1 MKCLLG
7 PFFGLKTFFLTFIF
21 TAAIQHRGESMGPGS
36 KVRIQSNAPEGSV
49 YRKTQGKGLPISLL
63 ERFRNEF
70 PAAVEVHWEQ
80 KKVSSSSAV
89 QAETQTTLTHRV
101 RGWNLGQSFAAEY
114 PAGAQAASMVHTLER
129 PEDLAVDQRS
139 EILRRWPDQTCV
151 AVLSSRPR
159 NGIPTYKVLLQNS
172 GSKRYRVEALESTDT
187 KTVSPCPEPSKPA
200 RRPRLSSDQQ
210 RLVYLLQTCPANSI
224 QP

>member
-7 PFFGLKTFFLTFIF
+7 PFFGLKTCLIAFLLTTSIH
-21 TAAIQHRGESMGPGS
+21 HRAESMGPGS
-36 KVRIQSNAPEGSV
+36 KVRIQSNAPVSSV

-89 QAETQTTLTHRV
+89 QAETQITLTHRV

-114 PAGAQAASMVHTLER
+114 PTGAQAATMVHTLER

-151 AVLSSRPR
+151 AVMSSQPR
-159 NGIPTYKVLLQNS
+159 NGVPTYKVLLQNS
-172 GSKRYRVEALESTDT
+172 DSQRYRVEALESPDA
-187 KTVSPCPEPSKPA
+187 KTVSPCPEGSKPA

-210 RLVYLLQTCPANSI
+210 RLVYLLQTCPANSP

>member
-7 PFFGLKTFFLTFIF
+7 PIFGLKTLILTFLF
-21 TAAIQHRGESMGPGS
+21 TAAIQYRGESMGPGS

-80 KKVSSSSAV
+80 KKVSSSAAV

-159 NGIPTYKVLLQNS
+159 NGIPTYKVLLQSS
-172 GSKRYRVEALESTDT
+172 GSKRYRVEALESPDT
-187 KTVSPCPEPSKPA
+187 KTVSPCPEGSKPA
-200 RRPRLSSDQQ
+200 RRPRLGSDQQ

>member
-7 PFFGLKTFFLTFIF
+7 PFFGLKTFFLTFLF
-21 TAAIQHRGESMGPGS
+21 TTAIQHRGESMGPGS
-36 KVRIQSNAPEGSV
+36 KVRIHSNAPEGSV

>member
-7 PFFGLKTFFLTFIF
+7 PIFGLKTLILTFLF
-21 TAAIQHRGESMGPGS
+21 TAAIQYRGESMGPGS

-80 KKVSSSSAV
+80 KKVSSSAAV

-114 PAGAQAASMVHTLER
+114 PAGAQAASMVHILER

-159 NGIPTYKVLLQNS
+159 NGIPTYKVLLQSS
-172 GSKRYRVEALESTDT
+172 GSKRYRVEALESSDT
-187 KTVSPCPEPSKPA
+187 KTVSPCPEGSKPA
-200 RRPRLSSDQQ
+200 RRPRLGSDQQ
-210 RLVYLLQTCPANSI
+210 RLVYLLQTCPANSP

>member
-1 MKCLLG
+1 L
-7 PFFGLKTFFLTFIF
+7 LTFLF
-21 TAAIQHRGESMGPGS
+21 TAAIHQRGESMGPGS
-36 KVRIQSNAPEGSV
+36 KIRIQSNVPESSV

-70 PAAVEVHWEQ
+70 PA
-80 KKVSSSSAV
+80 AV

-114 PAGAQAASMVHTLER
+114 PTGAQAATMVHTLER

-139 EILRRWPDQTCV
+139 EILRRWPNQTCV

-159 NGIPTYKVLLQNS
+159 NGVPTYKVLLQNS
-172 GSKRYRVEALESTDT
+172 SSRRYVVESLESNDT
-187 KTVSPCPEPSKPA
+187 KTASPCPDRSKPA

-210 RLVYLLQTCPANSI
+210 RLVYLLQTCPANSP

>member
-7 PFFGLKTFFLTFIF
+7 PFFGLKTFFLTLLF
-21 TAAIQHRGESMGPGS
+21 TTAIQHRAESMGPGS
-36 KVRIQSNAPEGSV
+36 KVRIHSNAPEGSV

-151 AVLSSRPR
+151 AVLCSRPR

-172 GSKRYRVEALESTDT
+172 GSKRYRVEALESSDT

>member
-7 PFFGLKTFFLTFIF
+7 PIFGLKTLILTFIF

-80 KKVSSSSAV
+80 KKVPSSAAV

-114 PAGAQAASMVHTLER
+114 PTGAQAATMVHTLER

-139 EILRRWPDQTCV
+139 EILRRWPNQTCV

-159 NGIPTYKVLLQNS
+159 NGVPTYKVLLQNS
-172 GSKRYRVEALESTDT
+172 SSRRYVVESLESNDT
-187 KTVSPCPEPSKPA
+187 KTASPCPDRSKPA
-200 RRPRLSSDQQ
+200 RRPHLSSDQQ
-210 RLVYLLQTCPANSI
+210 RLVYLLQTCPANSP

>member
-7 PFFGLKTFFLTFIF
+7 PFLGLKTCLIAFLLTTSIH
-21 TAAIQHRGESMGPGS
+21 HRAESMGPGS
-36 KVRIQSNAPEGSV
+36 KVRIQSNAPESSV

-89 QAETQTTLTHRV
+89 QAETQITLTHRV

-114 PAGAQAASMVHTLER
+114 PTGAQAASMVHTLER

-151 AVLSSRPR
+151 AVMSSRPR
-159 NGIPTYKVLLQNS
+159 NGVPTYKILLQNS
-172 GSKRYRVEALESTDT
+172 GSQRYRVEALESPDA
-187 KTVSPCPEPSKPA
+187 KTASPCPEGSKPA

-210 RLVYLLQTCPANSI
+210 RLVYLLQTCPANSP

>member
-7 PFFGLKTFFLTFIF
+7 PFFGLKTLLFTFIF
-21 TAAIQHRGESMGPGS
+21 TTAIQHRGESMGPGS
-36 KVRIQSNAPEGSV
+36 KVRIRSNAPEGSD

-70 PAAVEVHWEQ
+70 PAAVEVQWEQ
-80 KKVSSSSAV
+80 KKVLGTAAV

-101 RGWNLGQSFAAEY
+101 HGWNLGQSFAAEY
-114 PAGAQAASMVHTLER
+114 PAGAQAATMVHTLER
-129 PEDLAVDQRS
+129 PEDLAIDQRS

-159 NGIPTYKVLLQNS
+159 NGVPTYKVLLQNNNS
-172 GSKRYRVEALESTDT
+172 QRYRVEALESSDT
-187 KTVSPCPEPSKPA
+187 KTLSPCPERSKPA
-200 RRPRLSSDQQ
+200 RRPRLKSDQQ

>member
-7 PFFGLKTFFLTFIF
+7 PCLGLKTCLLTFLF
-21 TAAIQHRGESMGPGS
+21 TAAIQQRGESMGPGS
-36 KVRIQSNAPEGSV
+36 KIRIQSNVPESSV

-70 PAAVEVHWEQ
+70 PA
-80 KKVSSSSAV
+80 AV

-114 PAGAQAASMVHTLER
+114 PTGAQAATMVHTLER

-139 EILRRWPDQTCV
+139 EILRRWPNQTCV

-159 NGIPTYKVLLQNS
+159 NGVPTYKVLLQNS
-172 GSKRYRVEALESTDT
+172 SSRRYVVESLESNDT
-187 KTVSPCPEPSKPA
+187 KTASPCPDRSKPA

-210 RLVYLLQTCPANSI
+210 RLVYLLQTCPANSP

>member
-7 PFFGLKTFFLTFIF
+7 PFFGLKTFFLTLLL
-21 TAAIQHRGESMGPGS
+21 TTAIQHRAESMGPGS
-36 KVRIQSNAPEGSV
+36 KVRIHSNAPEGSV

-80 KKVSSSSAV
+80 KKVPSSAAV

-139 EILRRWPDQTCV
+139 EILRRWPNQTCV

-159 NGIPTYKVLLQNS
+159 NGVPTYKVLLQNS
-172 GSKRYRVEALESTDT
+172 GSQRYRVEALESPDT
-187 KTVSPCPEPSKPA
+187 KTVSPCPERSKPA

-210 RLVYLLQTCPANSI
+210 RLVYLLQTCPANSP